1 MTRLLLL
8 AALVAAAPTAFA
20 QATFGLKAGL
30 NVATIIPDN
39 DEDLADRGAKLGF
52 TGGVFAEVPV
62 ASGFSLQPEVLYTQ
76 KGVSRDE
83 PNESIGVD
91 YLEIPVL
98 AKVALP
104 VSEFLDLD
112 VYAGPALAVKLQET
126 FGMAETPRVLGGR
139 VPVVMHLLS
148 PARRPVQ
155 VTTDLASFWETGYF
169 DVRKDLRGRYPKHPW
184 PEDPLTATAT
194 ARTKRRR

>member
-112 VYAGPALAVKLQET
+112 VYAGPALAVKLGNDDEVDTVRYNSTNLGVAVGAGVASGPFGVDARYT
-126 FGMAETPRVLGGR
+126 FSVADATEGEDNDFRHHVVGITGVYRFGR
-139 VPVVMHLLS
+139 
-148 PARRPVQ
+148 
-155 VTTDLASFWETGYF
+155 
-169 DVRKDLRGRYPKHPW
+169 
-184 PEDPLTATAT
+184 
-194 ARTKRRR
+194 